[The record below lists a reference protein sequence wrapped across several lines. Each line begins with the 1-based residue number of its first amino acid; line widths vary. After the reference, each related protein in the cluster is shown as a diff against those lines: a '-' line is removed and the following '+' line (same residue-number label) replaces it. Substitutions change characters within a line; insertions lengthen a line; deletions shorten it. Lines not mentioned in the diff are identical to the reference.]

1 MPNNSTQIPGDDVSG
16 GNKRGKAWTRTL
28 EESLATLV
36 NQHWDSLGYR
46 NKIVKN
52 VKDIL
57 EKYKVGFMIMT

>member
-1 MPNNSTQIPGDDVSG
+1 MPNTSTQTPRDDIPG

-46 NKIVKN
+46 DKTVKN
-52 VKDIL
+52 VKDRL